1 MADPIIL
8 PKLPTSCCYVE
19 VWEDANAMLMPANQ
33 PYYTTDQL
41 RARDIEVAR
50 LVLEAAAKVCRDFHA
65 TDSLSNYGL
74 VMARMIDEVEVR
86 HHE

>member
-1 MADPIIL
+1 MSITL
-8 PKLPTSCCYVE
+8 PALPDIGERRTFAAS
-19 VWEDANAMLMPANQ
+19 ANW
-33 PYYTTDQL
+33 L